1 MPEGDKNIIL
11 SFHYYHPMPVTHRF
25 AGWTPA
31 GKYEGEVH
39 YPGQLYTQEVFDAMP
54 EDIKNDMA
62 EGLEEWGPEKIYTQM
77 KDAIDVAAK
86 YGLQLFCGE
95 WGVYEKV
102 ERDLAYAWTK
112 DMIEVFDKFDIAWT
126 TWCYDGDFGFYSQKT
141 ESITDQGLV
150 DILTSGQ
157 GVK

>member
-31 GKYEGEVH
+31 GKY
-39 YPGQLYTQEVFDAMP
+39 
-54 EDIKNDMA
+54 
-62 EGLEEWGPEKIYTQM
+62 
-77 KDAIDVAAK
+77 
-86 YGLQLFCGE
+86 
-95 WGVYEKV
+95 